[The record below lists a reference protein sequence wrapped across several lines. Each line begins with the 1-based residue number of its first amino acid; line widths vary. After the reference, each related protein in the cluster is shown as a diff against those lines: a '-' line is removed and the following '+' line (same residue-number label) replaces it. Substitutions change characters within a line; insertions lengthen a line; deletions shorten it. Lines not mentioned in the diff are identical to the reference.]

1 MRKPIHWK
9 CLGCHR
15 HLSTI
20 EDMRVSFAQ
29 TAKCSSCKA
38 VNKIIIED
46 DGKSIKCETLYS
58 GEPVQKK
65 IG

>member
-1 MRKPIHWK
+1 MKKAVHWK
-9 CLGCHR
+9 CLGCGR

-20 EDMRVSFAQ
+20 EDMKMSMMQ

-38 VNKIIIED
+38 INKIVIERE
-46 DGKSIKCETLYS
+46 GFIIKCETEYT
-58 GEPVQKK
+58 GEPVQKR